1 MNSKIYY
8 IDCYQGENKEGN
20 IGFVKLEDEKIFVML
35 RGIYAGSGMDCK
47 VYAWDRKGQ
56 QTQVMTV
63 SVRNGYGQASCR
75 WPGDMNREK
84 CYGIYIPL
92 YGGKCGKSQIR
103 QSNFV
108 DMSVAAK
115 SEQPQEKPVENKKP
129 ISTFKE
135 ELPAIGGRNYVSHI
149 RRFIYFRMWIRW

>member
-56 QTQVMTV
+56 QTSHDSFGEKRIWTGKL
-63 SVRNGYGQASCR
+63 SVAGGYGQ
-75 WPGDMNREK
+75 REMLW
-84 CYGIYIPL
+84 YL
-92 YGGKCGKSQIR
+92 YTLIWRKMWKKSDQAMRLCG
-103 QSNFV
+103 
-108 DMSVAAK
+108 
-115 SEQPQEKPVENKKP
+115 
-129 ISTFKE
+129 
-135 ELPAIGGRNYVSHI
+135 YV
-149 RRFIYFRMWIRW
+149 RCGQV

>member
-63 SVRNGYGQASCR
+63 SVRNGYGQASSR
-75 WPGDMNREK
+75 WPGIWTE
-84 CYGIYIPL
+84 
-92 YGGKCGKSQIR
+92 
-103 QSNFV
+103 
-108 DMSVAAK
+108 
-115 SEQPQEKPVENKKP
+115 
-129 ISTFKE
+129 
-135 ELPAIGGRNYVSHI
+135 RNVMV
-149 RRFIYFRMWIRW
+149 FIYPYMEENVEKVRSGNALVWICPLRSSLNNHRRSL

>member
-63 SVRNGYGQASCR
+63 SVRNGYGQASSR
-75 WPGDMNREK
+75 WAGGYGQREMLW
-84 CYGIYIPL
+84 YL
-92 YGGKCGKSQIR
+92 YTLIWRKMWKKSDQAMRLCG
-103 QSNFV
+103 
-108 DMSVAAK
+108 
-115 SEQPQEKPVENKKP
+115 
-129 ISTFKE
+129 
-135 ELPAIGGRNYVSHI
+135 YV
-149 RRFIYFRMWIRW
+149 RCGQV

>member
-63 SVRNGYGQASCR
+63 SVRNGYGQ
-75 WPGDMNREK
+75 REMLW
-84 CYGIYIPL
+84 YL
-92 YGGKCGKSQIR
+92 YTLLWRKMWKKSDQAMRLCG
-103 QSNFV
+103 
-108 DMSVAAK
+108 
-115 SEQPQEKPVENKKP
+115 
-129 ISTFKE
+129 
-135 ELPAIGGRNYVSHI
+135 YV
-149 RRFIYFRMWIRW
+149 RCGQV

>member
-63 SVRNGYGQASCR
+63 SVRNGYGQASSR
-75 WPGDMNREK
+75 WPGDMDREK
-84 CYGIYIPL
+84 CYGI
-92 YGGKCGKSQIR
+92 
-103 QSNFV
+103 
-108 DMSVAAK
+108 
-115 SEQPQEKPVENKKP
+115 
-129 ISTFKE
+129 
-135 ELPAIGGRNYVSHI
+135 
-149 RRFIYFRMWIRW
+149 

>member
-75 WPGDMNREK
+75 WPGDMN
-84 CYGIYIPL
+84 
-92 YGGKCGKSQIR
+92 
-103 QSNFV
+103 
-108 DMSVAAK
+108 M
-115 SEQPQEKPVENKKP
+115 
-129 ISTFKE
+129 
-135 ELPAIGGRNYVSHI
+135 IGMVFPSAYFNSRFIGRFLGFRIFERNYKAIHLPCQYVL
-149 RRFIYFRMWIRW
+149 